1 MRSWRRPLEP
11 SEISWIIE
19 GKIRGTIPIRMFPR
33 LGEDDS
39 AHLCDACC
47 TVPAKEPS
55 NEGEH
60 IVGVQITSNGDISQ
74 FL

>member
-33 LGEDDS
+33 LGEDDPVQ
-39 AHLCDACC
+39 LCNACC
-47 TVPAKEPS
+47 TVSAEEPAKE
-55 NEGEH
+55 GEN
-60 IVGVQITSNGDISQ
+60 IVGVQITSNGEISQ